1 MSRIPSKE
9 YDYLMGTKLSEVQA
23 RNGDFQRKI
32 GVLPRMSHSL
42 GAADN
47 AKRHVKIVRE
57 MKKHEFGVHDTM
69 WDYCREA
76 DKPFLKSKNDTHGMN
91 RKWEKW
97 HGGAG
102 DGKPEADF
110 NCANGEDLELKL
122 IQVTKAH
129 ELEQV
134 MTIGTLCPKEG
145 GEKYRPITWDFEESC
160 TYKKI
165 ENMVVTTYFQ
175 KGKQL
180 GDKIC
185 NSFHFS
191 IHDKDWYERMKE
203 DWEHY
208 REEWNVAVEEYKR
221 GERKKKASG
230 IMKSDTSGKR
240 CPNRTLG
247 IRSDG
252 IIFNKQF
259 FKEVSEYY
267 GE

>member
-1 MSRIPSKE
+1 MSRIPLEEYKFLVESKLPKVE
-9 YDYLMGTKLSEVQA
+9 A

-57 MKKHEFGVHDTM
+57 IKKHGFGVHDVM
-69 WDYCREA
+69 WDYCRKA

-102 DGKPEADF
+102 DGKPISDF
-110 NCANGEDLELKL
+110 TCANGESVEIKL
-122 IQVTKAH
+122 AQVVASHK
-129 ELEQV
+129 LEQI
-134 MTIGTLCPKEG
+134 MTIGKLRPG
-145 GEKYRPITWDFEESC
+145 GYEMLTKDFEDSS
-160 TYKKI
+160 TYGKI

-180 GDKIC
+180 GDKIF

-191 IHDKDWYERMKE
+191 IHDTDWYERIKE